1 MHLSHLEV
9 LHTETVGFIYAYSAL
24 EVVHFLSFT
33 LATQT
38 HNPSQECA

>member
-9 LHTETVGFIYAYSAL
+9 LHTEKAVFIYAYSAL
-24 EVVHFLSFT
+24 EVVLSFT
-33 LATQT
+33 LATQI